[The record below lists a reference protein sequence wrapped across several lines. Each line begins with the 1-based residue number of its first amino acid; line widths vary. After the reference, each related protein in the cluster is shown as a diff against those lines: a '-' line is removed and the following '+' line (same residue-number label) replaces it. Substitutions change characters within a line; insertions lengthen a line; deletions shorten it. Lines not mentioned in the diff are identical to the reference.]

1 MDGKTF
7 IVAYCLIIL
16 LTFGLVCEIMDHE
29 NGFEDTDDKE
39 NIFSLQYCGLKKS
52 LPYRNCVIYSFLV
65 SYSFKFRLFGDLKL
79 NLKKEDSK
87 NLKKL
92 SIVSEIFNFFVNII
106 N

>member
-1 MDGKTF
+1 MIKIVHSLTKSDNEFDIIWVVDGKTF

-79 NLKKEDSK
+79 NLKKRR
-87 NLKKL
+87 L
-92 SIVSEIFNFFVNII
+92 
-106 N
+106 